1 MFRKPFPGLYL
12 ALIVV
17 MIASLT
23 VGVIAG
29 AFAGGFA
36 GYALAGRQIKA
47 VGNPETLVSVRQESP
62 VLLAEEGSQTSSPER
77 TKLVVELVPE
87 AKSPQSEAPTQVTT
101 STDEEDLLLQSI
113 YKRVNPSVVNIQVTG
128 KMELFG
134 MEMPNFHQFPNLPDD
149 LPDIP
154 GLREKFGDLFGQR
167 QDDEKGDDLGEELK
181 KQLPQEFFN
190 RGEGSG
196 FVYDKEGYIVTNNH
210 VVEGADTIRVTFYD
224 DVSVPAEVVGTD
236 PDSDLAV
243 IKVDPKGLD
252 LAPISLGDSNALKVG
267 QRVIAIG
274 NPFGLSNT
282 MTAGIVSA
290 LGRSIPAGAGL
301 MNITRFNIPDVIQT
315 DAAINPGNS
324 GGPLLNASGE
334 VVGVN
339 TAIESPI
346 RAWSGIGFAVPSAIM
361 KKVVP
366 VLIEG
371 KDMGHAWLGISGT
384 TLNPQLNEAI
394 DLALRQ
400 RGVLVVEVTED
411 SPAGKAGLKSSEEKA
426 AIDGIPVNI
435 GGDVI
440 IGIDDAPVR
449 EFDDLLLYLTYDT
462 EVGQEVTLTLLRGG
476 EKKEIV
482 VKLTDRP
489 DVSEWNMLFGGD
501 ESGDT
506 NK

>member
-1 MFRKPFPGLYL
+1 MSRKPFPGLYL
-12 ALIVV
+12 ALAVV
-17 MIASLT
+17 MIVSLT

-29 AFAGGFA
+29 ASAGGLA
-36 GYALAGRQIKA
+36 GYALAGRQAKA

-62 VLLAEEGSQTSSPER
+62 VLFDEEVTLTSGPER
-77 TKLVVELVPE
+77 PKPVVELVPE
-87 AKSPQSEAPTQVTT
+87 SKSSQSEAPPQVTA

-113 YKRVNPSVVNIQVTG
+113 YERVNPSVVNIQVTG
-128 KMELFG
+128 KMKLLG
-134 MEMPNFHQFPNLPDD
+134 HEMPNLDQLPNLPDN

-154 GLREKFGDLFGQR
+154 GLKEKFGDLFGQR
-167 QDDEKGDDLGEELK
+167 QGDEEGGGLGEELK
-181 KQLPQEFFN
+181 KQLPQEFYN

-196 FVYDKEGYIVTNNH
+196 FVYNEEGYIVTNNH

-224 DVSVPAEVVGTD
+224 DVSVPAEVVGAD

-252 LAPISLGDSNALKVG
+252 LAPISLGDSNLLKVG
-267 QRVIAIG
+267 QRLIAIG

-282 MTAGIVSA
+282 MTTGIVSA

-301 MNITRFNIPDVIQT
+301 ISMTRFNIPDVIQT

-346 RAWSGIGFAVPSAIM
+346 RAWSGIGFAVPSAIV

-366 VLIEG
+366 VLMQG

-384 TLNPQLNEAI
+384 TLNPQLNEAM

-411 SPAGKAGLKSSEEKA
+411 SPAGKTGLKPSEEEVEV
-426 AIDGIPVNI
+426 DGIPINI

-440 IGIDDAPVR
+440 VGIDDAPVH

-476 EKKEIV
+476 EKTEVV

-501 ESGDT
+501 ESEDT